1 MGPGIG
7 ELRWSIVASALLLAG
22 CVGAI
27 TRDEFEAELSR
38 RALGVDAAAGSPSG
52 AVASPAGTA
61 GAFPVR
67 AIEQI
72 LERTGG
78 DDLEVRTMTFG
89 LDTLF
94 ATVEGRD
101 PGRPG
106 EVDLYVFV
114 DARLRT
120 VEPVQLGPGDRFD
133 ELAFPVSTVPFD
145 RLDEILQ
152 LALDEFDEPEGEVT
166 SITWAALFPGEV
178 EVVVVVETSRRR
190 DTVRFDLDG
199 DMVRGLG

>member
-1 MGPGIG
+1 MGCGVRG
-7 ELRWSIVASALLLAG
+7 LGWSIAASTLLLVG

-27 TRDEFEAELSR
+27 SRDEFEAELSR
-38 RALGVDAAAGSPSG
+38 RALGADGVS
-52 AVASPAGTA
+52 ASPVGSA
-61 GAFPVR
+61 GAFPTR

-78 DDLEVRTMTFG
+78 DDLEVTAMTFG
-89 LDTLF
+89 FDTLF
-94 ATVEGRD
+94 ATVQGRE
-101 PGRPG
+101 PSRPG

-114 DARLRT
+114 DARLRS

-133 ELAFPVSTVPFD
+133 ELAFRVSDVPFD
-145 RLDEILQ
+145 RLDEILEQ
-152 LALDEFDEPEGEVT
+152 ALDEFGEPEGEVT

-178 EVVVVVETSRRR
+178 EVVVVVETPRRR

-199 DMVRGLG
+199 NLVRGLG

>member
-1 MGPGIG
+1 MGCGVRG
-7 ELRWSIVASALLLAG
+7 LGWSIAASTLLLVG

-27 TRDEFEAELSR
+27 SRDEFEAELSR
-38 RALGVDAAAGSPSG
+38 RALGADGVS
-52 AVASPAGTA
+52 ASPVGAA
-61 GAFPVR
+61 GAFPTR

-78 DDLEVRTMTFG
+78 DDLEVTAMTFG
-89 LDTLF
+89 FDTLF
-94 ATVEGRD
+94 ATVQGRE
-101 PGRPG
+101 PSRPG

-114 DARLRT
+114 DARLRS

-133 ELAFPVSTVPFD
+133 ELAFRVSDVPFD
-145 RLDEILQ
+145 RLDEILEQ
-152 LALDEFDEPEGEVT
+152 ALDEFGEPEGEVT

-178 EVVVVVETSRRR
+178 EVVVVVETPRRR

-199 DMVRGLG
+199 NLVRGLG